1 MSPVSRSITKRL
13 SDNRDVKH
21 ECSATAQ
28 KISNSI
34 QHIIQSDH
42 LGKITYGIL
51 SLINCVDCGGGR
63 KFLGDDRIEET

>member
-1 MSPVSRSITKRL
+1 MSPQSGSITKRL

-21 ECSATAQ
+21 ESSATAQ

-34 QHIIQSDH
+34 SHHFSDH
-42 LGKITYGIL
+42 LGQITYGIL

-63 KFLGDDRIEET
+63 EFLGDDRIEET